1 MTQQEEGSH
10 TLGTPARPCLK
21 KALSEPRTLGK
32 AISLKKALSDP
43 RTLKEQVSSQAELG
57 GSREGWSALGAR
69 DGSTLG
75 SCEGPV
81 LGCERPALGPARD
94 GSALGTREG
103 SALGFHASSSR
114 KVGARV
120 PTVTQQEEGSA
131 LGLHASSSR
140 TLEAASSWET
150 ASSVNPYSSSAALV
164 PNLQPLPQT
173 FHPNPSL

>member
-1 MTQQEEGSH
+1 MRGEGADSEYDFEQGPTVTQQEEGSH

-21 KALSEPRTLGK
+21 KAF
-32 AISLKKALSDP
+32 SDP

-120 PTVTQQEEGSA
+120 PTVTQQGEGSA
-131 LGLHASSSR
+131 LGFHASSSR

-150 ASSVNPYSSSAALV
+150 ASSVTPHSSSAAPV
-164 PNLQPLPQT
+164 
-173 FHPNPSL
+173 PSLTIAPTLSS